1 MLRTALRNVLAHKAR
16 LLMTTLAVLL
26 GVAFVSGTLVFTST
40 ISEAFQRSAE
50 RSLTHVDLAIQPDAD
65 SEAAEDDPRGAANL
79 DQALLDQVAALPGV
93 AAATGEVTGFAALA
107 DKEGDLVGDGWSTTG
122 ANYYAGPDGAG
133 TDARYPMTEG
143 RAPAGPGEIAIDSH
157 TAERTGYQVGDTAR
171 VSVNGPVREET
182 VTGVFTTED
191 GTVAAGGSLV
201 LYDTATAQELF
212 ALPGEFTRITLEAA
226 DGTSQAGLF
235 DAVEPLLPADAEAM
249 TGQELADEQA
259 ADIEA
264 TTSGMR
270 TGLLAFAGI
279 SLFVGIFII
288 ANTFTMLVAQ
298 RTRELALLRAVG
310 ASRRQV
316 TRSVLIEALAVG
328 VVAGLS
334 GFAAG
339 VGIAAGFRSLMDSF
353 GLTVPEGPLV
363 VSGSA
368 VLASLVVAVVVTML
382 AAYLPA
388 RRAAK
393 IPPVAAMNSVHAA
406 PTVRGLLVRNTIGAL
421 LAGAGAALVIAGID
435 RDDSGA
441 TMGGGAALLVIGVFV
456 LTPLLSRPVIALASP
471 LLRVFGVSGKLAR
484 LNAVRNPR
492 RTAATASALMI
503 GLTLIT
509 GLTVIAGTV
518 SNAIEKM
525 AAQTLSS
532 DYVVSMANFA
542 PLSPEVAETLAEQP
556 GVTGVSGLRA
566 SPARVAGG
574 DDTEM
579 LTGVN
584 GAAIGNL
591 VSPEFTEGSFAGLA
605 GENAVVDTATA
616 ESLGLG
622 MGDSFDVTYE
632 DGQQGRLTI
641 TGLYED
647 SEMMRGVILDNAT
660 LDPHLD
666 RIEDFQV
673 MVSTVDGATDEV
685 KQALEAALGDNPA
698 ILVQD
703 EEDVAEDIAY
713 IFTLMLNMLY
723 GLLAMAVVVAVLGV
737 INTLAM
743 SVFERRQEIGMLR
756 AIGLDRRSTK
766 RMVRIESIVI
776 ALFGGVL
783 GVGLGVF
790 FGWAVGEMMRGSLA
804 TYEFLLPWDRLAVFL
819 LLATLVGVLAALW
832 PARRAAR
839 LNMLEAIKA
848 D

>member
-50 RSLTHVDLAIQPDAD
+50 RSLTHVDLAVQPDAD

-79 DQALLDQVAALPGV
+79 TQELLDQVAALPGV
-93 AAATGEVTGFAALA
+93 AAATGEVSGFAALA
-107 DKEGDLVGDGWSTTG
+107 DKEGDLVGSGWDTTG

-133 TDARYPMTEG
+133 TDTRYPMAEG

-157 TAERTGYQVGDTAR
+157 TAERTGYRVGDTAR

-182 VTGVFTTED
+182 ITGVFTTED
-191 GTVAAGGSLV
+191 GAVAAGGSLV

-212 ALPGEFTRITLEAA
+212 TLPGEFTRITLEAA
-226 DGTSQAGLF
+226 DGTSQDQLF
-235 DAVEPLLPADAEAM
+235 DEVEPLLPADAEAL
-249 TGQELADEQA
+249 TGQELAEEQA

-264 TTSGMR
+264 ATSGMR

-298 RTRELALLRAVG
+298 RTRELALMRAVG

-316 TRSVLIEALAVG
+316 TRSVLLEALVVG
-328 VVAGLS
+328 LVAGLS

-339 VGIAAGFRSLMDSF
+339 VGIAAGFRSLMNTFD
-353 GLTVPEGPLV
+353 LTVPEGPLV
-363 VSGSA
+363 ISPST

-421 LAGAGAALVIAGID
+421 LAGAGAALVLLGID
-435 RDDSGA
+435 RDDNGA
-441 TMGGGAALLVIGVFV
+441 TMGGGAGLLVIGVFV

-518 SNAIEKM
+518 SNAIERM

-556 GVTGVSGLRA
+556 GVTGVSGLRI
-566 SPARVAGG
+566 SPATVAG
-574 DDTEM
+574 DDES

-584 GAAIGNL
+584 GAAIANL
-591 VSPEFTEGSFAGLA
+591 VSPEFTEGSFDGLA
-605 GENAVVDTATA
+605 GDNAVIDTETA
-616 ESLGLG
+616 ETHGLG
-622 MGDSFDVTYE
+622 MGDTFDVTYE
-632 DGQQGRLTI
+632 DGQPGRLTV
-641 TGLYED
+641 TGIYED
-647 SEMMRGVILDNAT
+647 SEMMRGVIVDNAT

-666 RIEDFQV
+666 RVEDFQV
-673 MVSTVDGATDEV
+673 MVATADGASEDV

-713 IFTLMLNMLY
+713 MFTLMLNMLY
-723 GLLAMAVVVAVLGV
+723 GLLAMAVIVAVLGV

-776 ALFGGVL
+776 AVFGGVL

-790 FGWAVGEMMRGSLA
+790 FGWAVGEMLRGSLA
-804 TYEFLLPWDRLAVFL
+804 TYEFIVPWERLSVFL
-819 LLATLVGVLAALW
+819 ALAALVGVLAALW